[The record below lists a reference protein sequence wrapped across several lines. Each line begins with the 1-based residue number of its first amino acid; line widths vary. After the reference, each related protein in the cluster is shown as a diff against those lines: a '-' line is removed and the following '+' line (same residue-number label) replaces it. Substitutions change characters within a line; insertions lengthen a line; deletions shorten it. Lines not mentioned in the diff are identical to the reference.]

1 MLCRCLVGALPIDIE
16 FAQDCNVMLVANKGR
31 PTREGSVYRD
41 PEGTVTKIMMP
52 FDLNINSPITTTTI
66 SFASLFTGPGSS
78 EYLE

>member
-78 EYLE
+78 EYLQ